1 MINCAVQYLE
11 RHGIRP
17 ILNYAAE
24 DDVSGS
30 QGAEAAGQ
38 PGGSDGD
45 AAASAAERA
54 LDRNLATFLRSV
66 ADSDNAR
73 NRAFVAAKVAPLSG
87 LRSCG
92 S

>member
-1 MINCAVQYLE
+1 MIVQRGYFGRCCELMLGLQYLE

-24 DDVSGS
+24 DDVGGAG
-30 QGAEAAGQ
+30 GAEAAGQ
-38 PGGSDGD
+38 ADNG
-45 AAASAAERA
+45 AAAAERA

-73 NRAFVAAKVAPLSG
+73 NRAFVAAKVAP
-87 LRSCG
+87 
-92 S
+92 